1 MSGQTVSWQPVPGQ
15 PVNRAEQRADQIL
28 LWAHDRAGPGADA
41 VRNALIAR
49 LIAALE
55 LKP

>member
-1 MSGQTVSWQPVPGQ
+1 MSWQPAAGQ
-15 PVNRAEQRADQIL
+15 PVNRAEQRAEQIL

-41 VRNALIAR
+41 VRNALLAR